1 MSVQIRSKSEAM
13 NPHHMGVTAL
23 LANCHARIR
32 AFLAAA
38 ERLASGEG
46 DAADRVESAQKVAF
60 YFREIFPLH
69 ATDEDELIVPALRA
83 AGLDVGPYASLNDD
97 HQRFDRAMLD
107 FAGIWE
113 GWARGASAEASEAHR
128 EQLRET
134 SAAILAHIER
144 EEESLLPRVDEL
156 PEDVRAEIQR
166 KMLAKRA
173 HILGKH

>member
-1 MSVQIRSKSEAM
+1 MSVQIRSKGEAM

-23 LANCHARIR
+23 LANCHSRIR
-32 AFLAAA
+32 SFLAAA

-46 DAADRVESAQKVAF
+46 EPAQRVESAQKVAF

-83 AGLDVGPYASLNDD
+83 AGLDVGPYATLNDD

-107 FAGIWE
+107 FAPLWDE
-113 GWARGASAEASEAHR
+113 WAKGSTIEASAAHR
-128 EQLRET
+128 EQLREI
-134 SAAILAHIER
+134 SEGILEHIAR
-144 EEESLLPRVDEL
+144 EEENLLPRVDEL
-156 PEDVRAEIQR
+156 PEDVRADIQK

-173 HILGKH
+173 HILGRH